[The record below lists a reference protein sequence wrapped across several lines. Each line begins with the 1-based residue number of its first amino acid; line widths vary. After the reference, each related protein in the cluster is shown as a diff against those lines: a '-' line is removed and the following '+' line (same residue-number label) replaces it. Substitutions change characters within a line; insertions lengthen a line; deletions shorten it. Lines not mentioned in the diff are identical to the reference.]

1 MPYPFLPIQL
11 SLIGMVV
18 EGIPSFFLTFEP
30 NHERIKGRF
39 LSTVLHQAFPC
50 ALAIVINIIAVDQL
64 APILSIT
71 AAEVS
76 TLCVYLTAF
85 VWLVQLLRICTPF
98 SRWRLILWVCMAG
111 LFVGAVLLFPGPL
124 ELCRLRGISVL
135 LFVLLAVG
143 GCAVYFLLTFA
154 ADRDLRPL
162 EPAPAAWTPAD
173 IKRRL
178 RDDEKRIAGFLS
190 RKTGIRYGS
199 HRL

>member
-1 MPYPFLPIQL
+1 MKTIFSFLLSFLALAFSMPYPFLPIQL

-71 AAEVS
+71 AAEAS

-124 ELCRLRGISVL
+124 ELCRLRISVL

-154 ADRDLRPL
+154 ADGISALWSR
-162 EPAPAAWTPAD
+162 
-173 IKRRL
+173 RRL
-178 RDDEKRIAGFLS
+178 RG
-190 RKTGIRYGS
+190 
-199 HRL
+199 HRQI